1 SVTNSTPR
9 WPCWRA
15 PRHRG
20 RVLLARALSARHRP
34 DDPNRHMA
42 TQSGPVESAPDRAR
56 EAVREVRLLDERR
69 LRLRGPEPAR
79 RIRRIARHEEHLQ
92 IWVHGDETLGELVSA
107 HVRHDDVREK
117 QIDLASEEIGRAH
130 V

>member
-1 SVTNSTPR
+1 
-9 WPCWRA
+9 
-15 PRHRG
+15 
-20 RVLLARALSARHRP
+20 
-34 DDPNRHMA
+34 MA

-56 EAVREVRLLDERR
+56 EAVREVWLLDERR
-69 LRLRGPEPAR
+69 LPLRDLEPAR

-92 IWVHGDETLGELVSA
+92 IWAHGGETLGEFVSV

-117 QIDLASEEIGRAH
+117 QVDLASEALGERDRLRRSGCREHLVA